1 MYTKAIEVEAI
12 TGTTVLADVVLPY
25 YDRTFEHFTSHQQSP
40 TSGRIGSAGVVQNG
54 NVIYFAHAIGALYT
68 EFAPRWVRTIFLN
81 ALARLLP
88 SPLLR
93 HDGPSAM
100 ETAIHQQNGR
110 RVVHLLYYVPE
121 RRTSRFEI
129 VEDVIP
135 LYNIKISL
143 REDTPVTRVRLVP
156 ECTELEFTR
165 EDDRLVVTVPVIR
178 GHAMLEIV

>member
-1 MYTKAIEVEAI
+1 
-12 TGTTVLADVVLPY
+12 
-25 YDRTFEHFTSHQQSP
+25 
-40 TSGRIGSAGVVQNG
+40 
-54 NVIYFAHAIGALYT
+54 
-68 EFAPRWVRTIFLN
+68 
-81 ALARLLP
+81 
-88 SPLLR
+88 
-93 HDGPSAM
+93 
-100 ETAIHQQNGR
+100 
-110 RVVHLLYYVPE
+110 
-121 RRTSRFEI
+121 